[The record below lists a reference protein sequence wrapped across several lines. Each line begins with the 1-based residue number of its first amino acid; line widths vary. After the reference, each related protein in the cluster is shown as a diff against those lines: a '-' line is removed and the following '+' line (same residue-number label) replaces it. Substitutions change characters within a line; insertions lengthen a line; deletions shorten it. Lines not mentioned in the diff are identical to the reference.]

1 MDDLLKSVETEE
13 QAVSV
18 IKQLIQLMQIGGF
31 KLTKFQN
38 NKKEVMD
45 WLHVYNVSQSTVTFN
60 KGGGNIQQTL
70 GIHWNITDDNFL
82 FSSKIDS
89 PPTKHGVLSAASNI
103 VDPLFF
109 FFFFLAPFILKA
121 KLLLQSMWRLKIGWD
136 DKLSTLPAEYWQK

>member
-1 MDDLLKSVETEE
+1 MDDVLKSVETEE

-103 VDPLFF
+103 VDPIFF
-109 FFFFLAPFILKA
+109 NFGSLYLEGKTPTSINVEAQNWL
-121 KLLLQSMWRLKIGWD
+121 G
-136 DKLSTLPAEYWQK
+136 